1 MRMVGVYRSQ
11 RILNTDANPNRLIKG
26 CTMRMKL
33 AATAAIAL
41 TALPLA
47 ASADG
52 EVNIYSYRQAYL
64 LEPLLNAFEK
74 ETGIKSNVVFA
85 KQGLAERLEREGR
98 NSPADV
104 VMTVDIS
111 RLNEL
116 VERDLVQGLD
126 NDVLEKNI
134 PENLRHPEGK
144 WFGLTTRARL
154 IFTSKERVE
163 EGEITTYE
171 QLADPKWDNRI
182 CTRSGKHP
190 YNIALI
196 SSMISHHGEA
206 ETETWLAG
214 LKDNLARKPQGG
226 DRDQIKAIA
235 EGVCD
240 ISIGNS
246 YYYGNMLQ
254 DESQRPTAEAVRLV
268 FPNADG
274 RGTHINISGISL
286 TKSTPNRDNAIKLME
301 FLSSPEAQGIYAE
314 ANTEYPANPNVT
326 PTGLVA
332 EWGKIQPDSL
342 SLQEIADKRN
352 AAVKLVD
359 RVDYD
364 GE

>member
-1 MRMVGVYRSQ
+1 
-11 RILNTDANPNRLIKG
+11 
-26 CTMRMKL
+26 MRMKL
-33 AATAAIAL
+33 AATAAMAL
-41 TALPLA
+41 AAMPLS

-74 ETGIKSNVVFA
+74 ETGIDTNVVFA

-116 VERDLVQGLD
+116 VERDLVQGVD
-126 NDVLEKNI
+126 SDVLSSNI
-134 PENLRHPEGK
+134 PDNLRHPEGK
-144 WFGLTTRARL
+144 WFALTTRGRL

-171 QLADPKWDNRI
+171 ELADDKWNDRI

-190 YNIALI
+190 YNIALF
-196 SSMISHHGEA
+196 SSLIAHHGE
-206 ETETWLAG
+206 EWTEQWLQG
-214 LKDNLARKPQGG
+214 VKDNLARKPQGG

-240 ISIGNS
+240 VSIGNS

-254 DESQRPTAEAVRLV
+254 DENQRPIAEQVRLV

-286 TKSTPNRDNAIKLME
+286 TKSAPNRENAVKLME
-301 FLSSPEAQGIYAE
+301 FLSSPEAQRIYAE
-314 ANTEYPANPNVT
+314 ANTEYPANPDVK
-326 PTGLVA
+326 PSGLVA
-332 EWGKIQPDSL
+332 EWGEINPDSL
-342 SLQEIADKRN
+342 PLQTIAENRE

>member
-1 MRMVGVYRSQ
+1 
-11 RILNTDANPNRLIKG
+11 
-26 CTMRMKL
+26 MRMKL

-52 EVNIYSYRQAYL
+52 DVNIYSYRQAYL

-98 NSPADV
+98 NSPADI
-104 VMTVDIS
+104 VMTTDIS

-116 VERDLVQGLD
+116 VERDLVQGVD
-126 NDVLEKNI
+126 NDVLEKNV
-134 PENLRHPEGK
+134 PENLRHPDGK
-144 WFGLTTRARL
+144 WFALTTRARL
-154 IFTSKERVE
+154 IYTSKERVE

-171 QLADPKWDNRI
+171 QLADDKWDNRI

-196 SSMISHHGEA
+196 SSMIVHHGEA
-206 ETETWLAG
+206 ETETWLKG

-240 ISIGNS
+240 VSIGNS
-246 YYYGNMLQ
+246 YYYGNMLE
-254 DESQRPTAEAVRLV
+254 DESQRPAAEAVRLV

-286 TKSTPNRDNAIKLME
+286 TKSAPNRDNAIKLME
-301 FLSSPEAQGIYAE
+301 FLSSSEAQGIYAT
-314 ANTEYPANPNVT
+314 ANTEYPANPNVK

-332 EWGKIQPDSL
+332 EWGAIQPDSL
-342 SLQEIADKRN
+342 SLQEIADHRN
-352 AAVKLVD
+352 EAVKLVD
-359 RVDYD
+359 RVDFD

>member
-1 MRMVGVYRSQ
+1 
-11 RILNTDANPNRLIKG
+11 
-26 CTMRMKL
+26 MRMKL

-41 TALPLA
+41 SAMPMA

-64 LEPLLNAFEK
+64 LEPLLNAFEQ

-116 VERDLVQGLD
+116 VERNLVQNVD
-126 NDVLEKNI
+126 NETLEENI
-134 PENLRHPEGK
+134 PENLRHPDGK
-144 WFGLTTRARL
+144 WFALTTRGRL
-154 IFTSKERVE
+154 IFVSKDRVE

-171 QLADPKWDNRI
+171 QLADDKWNNRI

-190 YNIALI
+190 YNIALF
-196 SSMISHHGEA
+196 SSMIAHHGEA
-206 ETETWLAG
+206 ETEKWLEG

-254 DESQRPTAEAVRLV
+254 DENQRPIAEQVRLV
-268 FPNADG
+268 FPNAEG
-274 RGTHINISGISL
+274 RGTHVNISGISL
-286 TKSTPNRDNAIKLME
+286 TKSAPNRENAIKLME
-301 FLSSPEAQGIYAE
+301 FLSSPKAQRIYAE
-314 ANTEYPANPNVT
+314 ANTEYPANPEVK
-326 PTGLVA
+326 PSGLVA
-332 EWGKIQPDSL
+332 EWGDINPDNL
-342 SLQEIADKRN
+342 SLQEIADNRN

>member
-1 MRMVGVYRSQ
+1 
-11 RILNTDANPNRLIKG
+11 
-26 CTMRMKL
+26 MRMKL
-33 AATAAIAL
+33 AATAAMA
-41 TALPLA
+41 LA
-47 ASADG
+47 AIPLSASAEG
-52 EVNIYSYRQAYL
+52 EVNIYSYRQPYL

-74 ETGIKSNVVFA
+74 ETGIETNVVFA

-111 RLNEL
+111 RINEL
-116 VERDLVQGLD
+116 VERDLVQGVD
-126 NDVLEKNI
+126 SEVLNSNI

-144 WFGLTTRARL
+144 WFALTTRGRL

-171 QLADPKWDNRI
+171 ELADDKWNDRI

-190 YNIALI
+190 YNIALF
-196 SSMISHHGEA
+196 SSMIAHHGE
-206 ETETWLAG
+206 EWTEQWLQDV
-214 LKDNLARKPQGG
+214 KDNLARKPQGG

-254 DESQRPTAEAVRLV
+254 DENQRPIAEQVRLV

-274 RGTHINISGISL
+274 RGTHVNISGISM
-286 TKSTPNRDNAIKLME
+286 TQSAPNRENAVKLME
-301 FLSSPEAQGIYAE
+301 FLSSPEAQRIYAE
-314 ANTEYPANPNVT
+314 ANTEYPANPEVK

-332 EWGKIQPDSL
+332 EWGEINPDDL
-342 SLQEIADKRN
+342 SLQTIAENRE

-359 RVDYD
+359 RVNYD

>member
-1 MRMVGVYRSQ
+1 
-11 RILNTDANPNRLIKG
+11 
-26 CTMRMKL
+26 MRMKL
-33 AATAAIAL
+33 AAATAMAL
-41 TALPLA
+41 SVMPLS

-64 LEPLLNAFEK
+64 LEPLLNAFEQ
-74 ETGIKSNVVFA
+74 ETGIKANVVFA

-111 RLNEL
+111 RINEL
-116 VERDLVQGLD
+116 VERDLVAAVDSDTLAD
-126 NDVLEKNI
+126 NI

-144 WFGLTTRARL
+144 WFALTTRGRL
-154 IFTSKERVE
+154 IFTSNERVE

-171 QLADPKWDNRI
+171 ELADDKWNDRI

-196 SSMISHHGEA
+196 SSMIAHHGE
-206 ETETWLAG
+206 EKTEEWLNG
-214 LKDNLARKPQGG
+214 VKDNLARKPQGG
-226 DRDQIKAIA
+226 DRDQIKAIS

-240 ISIGNS
+240 IAIGNS
-246 YYYGNMLQ
+246 YYYGNMLN
-254 DESQRPTAEAVRLV
+254 DENQRPAAEAVRLV
-268 FPNADG
+268 FPNADD
-274 RGTHINISGISL
+274 RGTHVNISGISL
-286 TKSTPNRDNAIKLME
+286 TKSAPNRDNAVRLME
-301 FLSSPEAQGIYAE
+301 FLSTDEAQRIYAE
-314 ANTEYPANPNVT
+314 ANTEYPANPDVQ
-326 PTGLVA
+326 PSGLVA
-332 EWGKIQPDSL
+332 EWGEINPDDL
-342 SLQEIADKRN
+342 SLQEIANNRN

>member
-1 MRMVGVYRSQ
+1 
-11 RILNTDANPNRLIKG
+11 
-26 CTMRMKL
+26 MRMKL
-33 AATAAIAL
+33 AAAAAM
-41 TALPLA
+41 AMSVMPLS

-74 ETGIKSNVVFA
+74 ETGIKANVVFA

-111 RLNEL
+111 RINEL
-116 VERDLVQGLD
+116 VERDLVASLE
-126 NDVLEKNI
+126 NDTLADNI
-134 PENLRHPEGK
+134 PENLRHPDGK
-144 WFGLTTRARL
+144 WYALTTRGRL
-154 IFTSKERVE
+154 IFASKERVE

-171 QLADPKWDNRI
+171 ELADDKWNDRI

-196 SSMISHHGEA
+196 SSMIAHHGE
-206 ETETWLAG
+206 EKTEEWLEG
-214 LKDNLARKPQGG
+214 VKDNLARKPQGG

-240 ISIGNS
+240 IAIGNS
-246 YYYGNMLQ
+246 YYYGNMLN
-254 DESQRPTAEAVRLV
+254 DENQRPAAEAVRLV
-268 FPNADG
+268 FPNADD
-274 RGTHINISGISL
+274 RGTHVNISGISL
-286 TKSTPNRDNAIKLME
+286 TKSAPNRESAVKLME
-301 FLSSPEAQGIYAE
+301 FLSTDEAQRIYAE
-314 ANTEYPANPNVT
+314 ANTEYPANPDVK
-326 PTGLVA
+326 PSGLVA
-332 EWGKIQPDSL
+332 EWGEINPDEL
-342 SLQEIADKRN
+342 SLQEIANNRN

>member
-1 MRMVGVYRSQ
+1 
-11 RILNTDANPNRLIKG
+11 
-26 CTMRMKL
+26 MRMKL
-33 AATAAIAL
+33 AATAAMAL
-41 TALPLA
+41 SALPLS

-74 ETGIKSNVVFA
+74 ETGIDTNVVFA
-85 KQGLAERLEREGR
+85 KKGLAERLEREGR

-111 RLNEL
+111 RINEL
-116 VERDLVQGLD
+116 VERDLVQGVENQTL
-126 NDVLEKNI
+126 NQNI

-144 WFGLTTRARL
+144 WFALTTRGRL
-154 IFTSKERVE
+154 IFTSRERVE

-171 QLADPKWDNRI
+171 QLADDKWNDRI

-190 YNIALI
+190 YNIALF
-196 SSMISHHGEA
+196 SSMIAHHGEA
-206 ETETWLAG
+206 DTQAWLEG
-214 LKDNLARKPQGG
+214 VKDNLARKPQGG

-246 YYYGNMLQ
+246 YYYGNMLR
-254 DESQRPTAEAVRLV
+254 DDNQRAIAEQVRLV
-268 FPNADG
+268 FPNAEG
-274 RGTHINISGISL
+274 RGTHVNISGISL
-286 TKSTPNRDNAIKLME
+286 TKSAPNRENAIRLME
-301 FLSSPEAQGIYAE
+301 FLSSAEAQRIYAE
-314 ANTEYPANPNVT
+314 ANTEYPANPDVT
-326 PTGLVA
+326 PSGLVA
-332 EWGKIQPDSL
+332 EWGAINPDQL
-342 SLQEIADKRN
+342 SLQEIAENRN

>member
-1 MRMVGVYRSQ
+1 
-11 RILNTDANPNRLIKG
+11 
-26 CTMRMKL
+26 MRMKL

-41 TALPLA
+41 AAMPLS

-64 LEPLLNAFEK
+64 LEPLLNAFTE
-74 ETGIKSNVVFA
+74 ETGIEANVVFA
-85 KQGLAERLEREGR
+85 KQGLSERLEREGR

-116 VERDLVQGLD
+116 VERDLVQSVD
-126 NDVLEKNI
+126 NEVLEDNI
-134 PENLRHPEGK
+134 PENLRHPDGK
-144 WFGLTTRARL
+144 WFALTTRGRL
-154 IFTSKERVE
+154 IFVSKERVK

-171 QLADPKWDNRI
+171 QLADDKWDNRV

-196 SSMISHHGEA
+196 SSMIAHHGEA
-206 ETETWLAG
+206 ETEKWLAG
-214 LKDNLARKPQGG
+214 VKDNLARRPQGG

-240 ISIGNS
+240 VSIGNS

-254 DESQRPTAEAVRLV
+254 DENQRAIAEQVRLV
-268 FPNADG
+268 FPNAEG
-274 RGTHINISGISL
+274 RGTHVNISGISL
-286 TKSTPNRDNAIKLME
+286 TRSAPNRENAIKLME
-301 FLSSPEAQGIYAE
+301 FLSSPEAQSIYAE
-314 ANTEYPANPNVT
+314 ANTEYPANPKVK

-332 EWGKIQPDSL
+332 EWGEINPDNL
-342 SLQEIADKRN
+342 SLQEIAKNRE

>member
-1 MRMVGVYRSQ
+1 
-11 RILNTDANPNRLIKG
+11 
-26 CTMRMKL
+26 MRMKL
-33 AATAAIAL
+33 AATAAMAL
-41 TALPLA
+41 AALPLS

-74 ETGIKSNVVFA
+74 ETGIETNVVFA

-111 RLNEL
+111 RINEL
-116 VERDLVQGLD
+116 VERDLVQGVD
-126 NDVLEKNI
+126 SDVLNSNI

-144 WFGLTTRARL
+144 WFALTTRGRL

-171 QLADPKWDNRI
+171 ELADDKWNDRI

-190 YNIALI
+190 YNIALF
-196 SSMISHHGEA
+196 SSLIAHHGE
-206 ETETWLAG
+206 EWTQQWLQDV
-214 LKDNLARKPQGG
+214 KDNLARKPQGG

-254 DESQRPTAEAVRLV
+254 DENQRPIAEQVRLV

-274 RGTHINISGISL
+274 RGTHVNISGISL
-286 TKSTPNRDNAIKLME
+286 TKSAPNRDNAVKLME
-301 FLSSPEAQGIYAE
+301 FLSSPEAQRIYAE
-314 ANTEYPANPNVT
+314 ANTEYPANPEVK
-326 PTGLVA
+326 PSGLVA
-332 EWGKIQPDSL
+332 EWGEINPDEL
-342 SLQEIADKRN
+342 SLQTIAENRE

>member
-1 MRMVGVYRSQ
+1 MH
-11 RILNTDANPNRLIKG
+11 K
-26 CTMRMKL
+26 KL

-41 TALPLA
+41 MAFPFS

-52 EVNIYSYRQAYL
+52 EVNIYSYRQSYL
-64 LEPLLNAFEK
+64 LKPLLDAFEK
-74 ETGIKSNVVFA
+74 ETGIESNVVFA

-111 RLNEL
+111 RINEL
-116 VERDLVQGLD
+116 VERDLVQGVR
-126 NDVLEKNI
+126 NETLEKNI

-144 WFGLTTRARL
+144 WFALTTRARL
-154 IFTSKERVE
+154 IYTSKERVK

-171 QLADPKWDNRI
+171 ELADEKWKDRI

-190 YNIALI
+190 YNVALI
-196 SSMISHHGEA
+196 SSMIIHHGEA
-206 ETETWLAG
+206 EAENWLKG
-214 LKDNLARKPQGG
+214 LKSNLARKPQGG

-240 ISIGNS
+240 VAIGNS
-246 YYYGNMLQ
+246 YYYGNMMK
-254 DESQRPTAEAVRLV
+254 DDNQRPFAEQVRLV
-268 FPNADG
+268 FPNAEG
-274 RGTHINISGISL
+274 RGTHINISGIAL
-286 TKSTPNRDNAIKLME
+286 TKSAPNQENAIKLME
-301 FLSSPEAQGIYAE
+301 FLSSPEAQRIYAE
-314 ANTEYPANPNVT
+314 VNTEYPANPAIK

-332 EWGKIQPDSL
+332 QWGEIHPDGL
-342 SLQEIADKRN
+342 SLQEIANHRN

>member
-1 MRMVGVYRSQ
+1 
-11 RILNTDANPNRLIKG
+11 
-26 CTMRMKL
+26 MRMKL

-98 NSPADV
+98 NSPADI
-104 VMTVDIS
+104 VMTTDIS

-116 VERDLVQGLD
+116 VERDLVQGVD
-126 NDVLEKNI
+126 NDVLEKNV
-134 PENLRHPEGK
+134 PENLRNPDGK
-144 WFGLTTRARL
+144 WFALTTRARL
-154 IFTSKERVE
+154 IYTSKERVE

-171 QLADPKWDNRI
+171 QLADDKWDNRI

-196 SSMISHHGEA
+196 SSMIAHHGEA
-206 ETETWLAG
+206 ETEEWLQG
-214 LKDNLARKPQGG
+214 VKDNLARKPQGG

-240 ISIGNS
+240 VSIGNS

-254 DESQRPTAEAVRLV
+254 DESQRPAAEAVRLV
-268 FPNADG
+268 FPNAEG

-286 TKSTPNRDNAIKLME
+286 TQSAPNKDNAIKLME
-301 FLSSPEAQGIYAE
+301 FLSSPEAQGIYAT
-314 ANTEYPANPNVT
+314 ANTEYPANPNVK

-332 EWGKIQPDSL
+332 EWGEIHPDSL
-342 SLQEIADKRN
+342 SLQVIADNRN

-359 RVDYD
+359 RVDFD

>member
-1 MRMVGVYRSQ
+1 MR
-11 RILNTDANPNRLIKG
+11 L
-26 CTMRMKL
+26 KL

-41 TALPLA
+41 TLLPLS

-64 LEPLLNAFEK
+64 LKPLLNAFEQ
-74 ETGIKSNVVFA
+74 ETGIDANVVFA
-85 KQGLAERLEREGR
+85 KKGLAERLEREGR
-98 NSPADV
+98 NSPADI

-111 RLNEL
+111 RINEL
-116 VERDLVQGLD
+116 VERDLVQGVES
-126 NDVLEKNI
+126 DVLNQNI

-144 WFGLTTRARL
+144 WFALTTRGRL

-163 EGEITTYE
+163 KGEITTYE
-171 QLADPKWDNRI
+171 ELADDKWNDRI

-190 YNIALI
+190 YNIALF
-196 SSMISHHGEA
+196 SSMIAHHGEA
-206 ETETWLAG
+206 ETEAWLEG
-214 LKDNLARKPQGG
+214 VKDNLARKPQGG

-240 ISIGNS
+240 VSIGNS

-254 DESQRPTAEAVRLV
+254 DENQRDIAEQVRLV
-268 FPNADG
+268 FPNAEG
-274 RGTHINISGISL
+274 RGTHINISGISM
-286 TKSTPNRDNAIKLME
+286 TKSAPNRENAIKLME
-301 FLSSPEAQGIYAE
+301 FLSSPEAQRIYAE
-314 ANTEYPANPNVT
+314 ANTEYPANPAVK
-326 PTGLVA
+326 PSGLVA
-332 EWGKIQPDSL
+332 EWGDINPDQL
-342 SLQEIADKRN
+342 SLQKIADYRN

>member
-1 MRMVGVYRSQ
+1 
-11 RILNTDANPNRLIKG
+11 
-26 CTMRMKL
+26 MRMKL
-33 AATAAIAL
+33 TAAAAIAL
-41 TALPLA
+41 TAFPLA

-64 LEPLLNAFEK
+64 LEPLLNAFEE

-126 NDVLEKNI
+126 NNVLEKNV
-134 PENLRHPEGK
+134 PENLRHPDGK

-154 IFTSKERVE
+154 IYTSKERVE

-171 QLADPKWDNRI
+171 QLADDKWENRI

-196 SSMISHHGEA
+196 SSMIAHHGEA
-206 ETETWLAG
+206 ETETWLEG

-254 DESQRPTAEAVRLV
+254 DENQRPAAEAVRLV

-274 RGTHINISGISL
+274 RGTHINISGVAL
-286 TKSTPNRDNAIKLME
+286 TKSAPNRDNAVKLME
-301 FLSSPEAQGIYAE
+301 FLSSPEAQGIYAT
-314 ANTEYPANPNVT
+314 ANTEYPANPNVK

-342 SLQEIADKRN
+342 SLQEIAEKRN

>member
-1 MRMVGVYRSQ
+1 M
-11 RILNTDANPNRLIKG
+11 
-26 CTMRMKL
+26 MRMKL
-33 AATAAIAL
+33 AATAAATLAI
-41 TALPLA
+41 LPLT

-52 EVNIYSYRQAYL
+52 DVNIYSYRQVYL

-74 ETGIKSNVVFA
+74 ETGIDANVVFA

-111 RLNEL
+111 RINEL
-116 VERDLVQGLD
+116 VERDLVQGVD
-126 NDVLEKNI
+126 SDVLNQNI

-144 WFGLTTRARL
+144 WFALTTRGRL
-154 IFTSKERVE
+154 IFASKERVE

-171 QLADPKWDNRI
+171 QLADDKWDNRI

-196 SSMISHHGEA
+196 SSMIAHHGEA
-206 ETETWLAG
+206 ETEKWLQG
-214 LKDNLARKPQGG
+214 VKDNLARKPQGG

-240 ISIGNS
+240 LAIGNS

-254 DESQRPTAEAVRLV
+254 DENQREAAEAVRLV

-286 TKSTPNRDNAIKLME
+286 TKSAPNRENAIKLME
-301 FLSSPEAQGIYAE
+301 FLSSPEAQRIYAE
-314 ANTEYPANPNVT
+314 ANTEYPANPAVE
-326 PTGLVA
+326 PSGLVA
-332 EWGKIQPDSL
+332 EWGEIHPDGL
-342 SLQEIADKRN
+342 SLQKIADNRN
-352 AAVKLVD
+352 AAVKMVD
-359 RVDYD
+359 RVNYD

>member
-1 MRMVGVYRSQ
+1 
-11 RILNTDANPNRLIKG
+11 
-26 CTMRMKL
+26 MRMKL

-41 TALPLA
+41 TALPLT

-64 LEPLLNAFEK
+64 LEPLLNAFTD
-74 ETGIKSNVVFA
+74 ETGVKTNVVFA

-98 NSPADV
+98 NSPADI

-111 RLNEL
+111 RINEL
-116 VERDLVQGLD
+116 VEKDLVAGVESDTL
-126 NDVLEKNI
+126 NKNI

-144 WFGLTTRARL
+144 WYALTTRGRL

-163 EGEITTYE
+163 AGEIASYE
-171 QLADPKWDNRI
+171 DLADDKWEGRI

-196 SSMISHHGEA
+196 SSMIAHHGEEA
-206 ETETWLAG
+206 TREWLEG
-214 LKDNLARKPQGG
+214 VKKNLARKPQGG

-240 ISIGNS
+240 VAIGNS
-246 YYYGNMLQ
+246 YYYGNMLM
-254 DESQRPTAEAVRLV
+254 DENQRPIAEQVNLV
-268 FPNADG
+268 FPNAEG
-274 RGTHINISGISL
+274 RGTHVNISGISL
-286 TKSTPNRDNAIKLME
+286 TKSAPNKDNAIKLME
-301 FLSSPEAQGIYAE
+301 FLSSPSAQRIYAE
-314 ANTEYPANPNVT
+314 ANTEYPANPEVK

-332 EWGKIQPDSL
+332 EWGEINPDGL
-342 SLQEIADKRN
+342 SLQEIANNRN

-359 RVDYD
+359 TVDYD
-364 GE
+364 G